1 MRDLHEVIRQKQT
14 RLQELQNEIGRIEG
28 QLEVLQSA
36 VRVIEEDDTA
46 STGPMLAESKGVRRW
61 PETATSSPEKSL
73 VGEKSA
79 KQFP

>member
-61 PETATSSPEKSL
+61 PETVTSSPEKSL

>member
-14 RLQELQNEIGRIEG
+14 RLQELQHEIGRIEG

>member
-14 RLQELQNEIGRIEG
+14 

>member
-14 RLQELQNEIGRIEG
+14 RLQELQHEIGRIEG

-46 STGPMLAESKGVRRW
+46 STGPILAESKGVRRW